1 MYNIYIKE
9 KKEKED
15 CEKQLKEI
23 KEREIEIKRKSLFSL
38 NLENCKKLAEKYE
51 NRIKNFLFEMAK
63 NPVFIKDNMESNLS
77 SRENT
82 IDDDKL

>member
-23 KEREIEIKRKSLFSL
+23 KEREIEIKRKSLFS
-38 NLENCKKLAEKYE
+38 
-51 NRIKNFLFEMAK
+51 
-63 NPVFIKDNMESNLS
+63 
-77 SRENT
+77 
-82 IDDDKL
+82 